1 MDFISTAL
9 VTLKQPTGMWVKILN
24 AFKGAGSYIVA
35 VILIAIIL
43 RVIFSVVDVVN
54 KKVNM
59 KNMKLNEKMKPELE
73 AIQKKYGN
81 DQKVMQMKQNEI
93 YRKYQ
98 FSMMGTCLP
107 MLITMV
113 LQFVVFLTLW
123 NSLQAVANYNIV
135 EKYENM
141 KSVYVTV
148 IEYNEDLPA
157 YEDFKTHLNEAI
169 KQKKEYEVVIKI
181 NEKKSTIELVL
192 KVDSAQYTTGETQIN
207 KKLGLKE
214 TYQLLQKYVPKQE
227 ETSTPEEG
235 GVEQTQVVAFEN
247 EGETVEPT
255 EPEVEYIETGFNEY
269 FKAWAEQAAE
279 QYYLDTQEGFLWIK
293 NYYKADSPSSPLFTK
308 KEIKSYLS
316 KYYSDEEKALQ
327 KEKDSEGNLIDYE
340 GQIFDCVVTA
350 GIGHKNL
357 GKNGYYILTI
367 IAVLVSVFS
376 MWLSNFLMKDKNA
389 AKPQKKSWAMY
400 VIMPLIFGIFTFM
413 YTSLFA
419 VYIIT
424 GQLVM
429 IVFTPLTTF
438 LVKKW
443 LAYDESKKASKDTI
457 VVDYRRDDVK
467 NTRKMVSP
475 QEKKEQVIEVDY
487 RRRNN
492 PGQFS
497 SVNKQSKKKKK

>member
-24 AFKGAGSYIVA
+24 AFKGAGSYIVS

-43 RVIFSVVDVVN
+43 RVIFSVVDIVN

-59 KNMKLNEKMKPELE
+59 KSMKLNEKMRPELE

-93 YRKYQ
+93 YKKYQ

-123 NSLQAVANYNIV
+123 NSLQSVANYNIV

-141 KSVYVTV
+141 KDVYVSVVELNDESVYGNLQQN
-148 IEYNEDLPA
+148 IQ
-157 YEDFKTHLNEAI
+157 EAI
-169 KQKKEYEVVIKI
+169 DGGKNYELKISVDKKATKMTITLSVENEGNVVFENLPIKK
-181 NEKKSTIELVL
+181 N
-192 KVDSAQYTTGETQIN
+192 N
-207 KKLGLKE
+207 GLKE
-214 TYQLLQKYVPKQE
+214 TYELLQKYVLEPKQE
-227 ETSTPEEG
+227 ESPEED
-235 GVEQTQVVAFEN
+235 VEQNGVIAFEN
-247 EGETVEPT
+247 ESEVTPVEPI
-255 EPEVEYIETGFNEY
+255 EYIDTGFNKI
-269 FKAWAEQAAE
+269 FKTLAEQAAE

-308 KEIKSYLS
+308 KEIKNYLS
-316 KYYSDEEKALQ
+316 KYYSAEEKALQ
-327 KEKDSEGNLIDYE
+327 KEKDSDGNLIDYE

-350 GIGHKNL
+350 GIGQKKL
-357 GKNGYYILTI
+357 GNNGYYILTI
-367 IAVLVSVFS
+367 IAVIVSVFS

-429 IVFTPLTTF
+429 IVFTPLTTWI
-438 LVKKW
+438 VKKW
-443 LAYDESKKASKDTI
+443 LAYDENKKASKDTI
-457 VVDYRRDDVK
+457 VVDYRRDDVQ

>member
-35 VILIAIIL
+35 VILIAIIV

-59 KNMKLNEKMKPELE
+59 KNMKLNEKMRPELE

-81 DQKVMQMKQNEI
+81 DQKVMQMKQSEI
-93 YRKYQ
+93 YKKYQ

-141 KSVYVTV
+141 KSVYVSV
-148 IEYNEDLPA
+148 IELNDDNPLYT
-157 YEDFKTHLNEAI
+157 DFKTELSEAI
-169 KQKKEYEVVIKI
+169 EQGKEYDIKIQI
-181 NEKKSTIELVL
+181 NEKKSTLKLTLKIE
-192 KVDSAQYTTGETQIN
+192 SEQYVIEDIKWN
-207 KKLGLKE
+207 KNLGLKE
-214 TYQLLQKYVPKQE
+214 TYGLLQKYVLEPKQE
-227 ETSTPEEG
+227 ETPEEVETSNVG
-235 GVEQTQVVAFEN
+235 KSGVIAFEN
-247 EGETVEPT
+247 EGETVTPT
-255 EPEVEYIETGFNEY
+255 EPEVEYVDTGFNKI
-269 FKAWAEQAAE
+269 FKTLAEEAAE

-308 KEIKSYLS
+308 KEIKNYLS
-316 KYYSDEEKALQ
+316 KYYNKDEKALQ
-327 KEKDSEGNLIDYE
+327 KEFDYE
-340 GQIFDCVVTA
+340 GNIFDSVVTA
-350 GIGHKNL
+350 GIGQKKL
-357 GKNGYYILTI
+357 GNNGYYILTI

-376 MWLSNFLMKDKNA
+376 MWLSNFLMKDKNSP
-389 AKPQKKSWAMY
+389 KPQKKSWAMY

-419 VYIIT
+419 VYIIV

-429 IVFTPLTTF
+429 IVFTPLTTWI
-438 LVKKW
+438 VKKW
-443 LAYDESKKASKDTI
+443 LAHDEVKKASKDTI
-457 VVDYRRDDVK
+457 VVDYRRDDVQ

-475 QEKKEQVIEVDY
+475 QEKKEQVTEVDY
-487 RRRNN
+487 RRKNN

>member
-81 DQKVMQMKQNEI
+81 DQKVMQMKQNEV

-141 KSVYVTV
+141 KDVYVAV
-148 IEYNEDLPA
+148 VE
-157 YEDFKTHLNEAI
+157 LNNKDVYGNLQDNIQEAI
-169 KQKKEYEVVIKI
+169 DSGKNYE
-181 NEKKSTIELVL
+181 L
-192 KVDSAQYTTGETQIN
+192 KVSVDKKATKMTITLSVEGEGNTVFENLPI
-207 KKLGLKE
+207 KKNNGLKE
-214 TYQLLQKYVPKQE
+214 TYNLLKMYVIEPKQE
-227 ETSTPEEG
+227 ESPEEG
-235 GVEQTQVVAFEN
+235 TAEQSGIVLFDD
-247 EGETVEPT
+247 ETEVTPA
-255 EPEVEYIETGFNEY
+255 EPEVVYTETGFNKI
-269 FKAWAEQAAE
+269 FKELAEQASE

-316 KYYSDEEKALQ
+316 KYYSADEKALQ
-327 KEKDSEGNLIDYE
+327 KEKDSDGKLIDYE

-350 GIGHKNL
+350 GIGQKNL

-367 IAVLVSVFS
+367 IAVIVSVFS

-487 RRRNN
+487 RRKNN